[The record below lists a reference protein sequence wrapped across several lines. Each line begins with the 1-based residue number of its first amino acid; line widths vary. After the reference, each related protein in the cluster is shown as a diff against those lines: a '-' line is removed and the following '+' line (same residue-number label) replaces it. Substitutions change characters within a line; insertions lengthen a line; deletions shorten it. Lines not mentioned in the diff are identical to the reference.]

1 MAPDTTGYRQ
11 KLESTRRLQTLIW
24 RGVPAEFQTWTEYY
38 ALTVVEC
45 NGLQQFI
52 CIACLASMYYFAV
65 VVNLNVF
72 GWRYYAMHSVHKSE
86 VIPNGAVFQAK

>member
-11 KLESTRRLQTLIW
+11 KLESPLAFKRLVW
-24 RGVPAEFQTWTEYY
+24 RGFPAEFRTWTEYY

-52 CIACLASMYYFAV
+52 CIACLGSMYYFAV
-65 VVNLNVF
+65 VVAQTIL
-72 GWRYYAMHSVHKSE
+72 GW
-86 VIPNGAVFQAK
+86 FC